1 MEKNIIS
8 KKDTY
13 IVLIS
18 SLIFIIGSIMLNLS
32 LGFAFLAS
40 IIFSSYMFVKRGFS
54 VRQLLNMMICGL
66 IECRMIFIL
75 LVLIAA
81 TISIW
86 LSSGIVPTMI
96 YYGFEYMKDMNFLFA
111 AFCITSIV
119 SIFIGT
125 AFGTISTIGIA
136 LLGLGKGFGIPSHIL
151 VAAIVSGAFI
161 ADKISPL
168 SVLLNLTLT
177 TTKTTFRESARTMLI
192 TLIPAYILSALF
204 YIIVGKS
211 YAMAFDTGSLESYR
225 AAIKEGFFVS
235 PLLLLLPILVLAM
248 SVLGVKIIPTI
259 TMGLFSGI
267 TISLILQKLEF
278 NSILNAIFCGY
289 KGATASSELNE
300 ILVSGGIISIVEV
313 IFIVMGVVVLNSL
326 FEGTGIIQPIIN
338 NMIYKVKSRSELIFK
353 TGVISGILTVLTCD
367 QTVGIIL
374 PGRLMKE
381 KYDELGVKHTILAR
395 TISDT
400 GTIIAPL
407 MPWNVNSIFIFII
420 SGVSAVAYA
429 PYAVLCYLSPIIT
442 FTFLL
447 LYKLNI
453 KYEKRYN

>member
-1 MEKNIIS
+1 VDKIIIS

-13 IVLIS
+13 VVLIT
-18 SLIFIIGSIMLNLS
+18 SLVFIIGCIILKLS
-32 LGFAFLAS
+32 LYFGFLAG
-40 IIFSSYMFVKRGFS
+40 IIFSFCIFTKRGFNR
-54 VRQLLNMMICGL
+54 RQLLNMMLCGV
-66 IECRMIFIL
+66 IECKMIFIL
-75 LVLIAA
+75 LILIAA

-111 AFCITSIV
+111 AFIITSII

-136 LLGLGKGFGIPSHIL
+136 LLGLGKGFGMPSHIL
-151 VAAIVSGAFI
+151 MAAIVSGAFI

-168 SVLLNLTLT
+168 SALLNLTLT
-177 TTKTTFRESARTMLI
+177 ATKTTFRETAKVMLI
-192 TLIPAYILSALF
+192 TLMPAYILSALF
-204 YIIVGKS
+204 YFIIGRNYGISV
-211 YAMAFDTGSLESYR
+211 DIISLEGYR
-225 AAIKEGFFVS
+225 TAIKEGFFVS
-235 PLLLLLPILVLAM
+235 PLLLLLPILIVVM
-248 SVLGVKIIPTI
+248 SVLGINIIHTI
-259 TMGLFSGI
+259 AMGLLGGI

-278 NSILNAIFCGY
+278 NNIFRAIFLGY
-289 KGATASSELNE
+289 KGNTASSELNE
-300 ILVSGGIISIVEV
+300 ILVSGGIASMLEV
-313 IFIVMGVVVLNSL
+313 IFIVMGVVALNSL

-338 NMIYKVKSRSELIFK
+338 NMIYKVKSKGELIFK
-353 TGVISGILTVLTCD
+353 TGIISGILTIVTCD

-374 PGRLMKE
+374 PGRLLKK

-407 MPWNVNSIFIFII
+407 MPWNVNSIIILII

-429 PYAVLCYLSPIIT
+429 PYTVFCYLSPIMT
-442 FTFLL
+442 FAFLF
-447 LYKLNI
+447 LYKLKL
-453 KYEKRYN
+453 KYKE